1 MGDFM
6 RTRGVGRIAILAA
19 MVGSL
24 AACSSGGGISDS
36 DLGAGGNTS
45 QDEALSGAAPQEASG
60 AEVGATADSAAA
72 VVPAERALVYIADLA
87 VRVDDVDDA
96 VSRTEQVTATAGGTV
111 ANAERTGETT
121 ATGTARLVLR
131 VPPDQ
136 FWPVIRSL
144 EDLGMRVQLT
154 QSSQDV
160 TAEVADVESRVTS
173 ARRVI
178 ETFRS
183 RLDQATT
190 ITDILALETE
200 IARREAELEALE
212 ARQRA
217 LDDSVDLSTVT
228 VTFTADAEPLPADG
242 NLGFLAGLEAGWRGL
257 QSATAVALTIIG
269 GLLPFTVLT
278 LLVAVPLWLLLRRRS
293 QPRRAS

>member
-1 MGDFM
+1 
-6 RTRGVGRIAILAA
+6 V
-19 MVGSL
+19 
-24 AACSSGGGISDS
+24 
-36 DLGAGGNTS
+36 
-45 QDEALSGAAPQEASG
+45 SGAAPQQASG
-60 AEVGATADSAAA
+60 AGATADSAAA

-136 FWPVIRSL
+136 FWPVIRAL
-144 EDLGMRVQLT
+144 EDLGTRVQLT

-228 VTFTADAEPLPADG
+228 VTFTADAQPLPAED
-242 NLGFLAGLEAGWRGL
+242 NLGFLPGLEAGWRGL

-278 LLVAVPLWLLLRRRS
+278 LLIAVPLWLLLRRRS
-293 QPRRAS
+293 QPRGAS

>member
-1 MGDFM
+1 MG
-6 RTRGVGRIAILAA
+6 TGGVGRIAIVAA
-19 MVGSL
+19 LVGGL
-24 AACSSGGGISDS
+24 AACSSGGGISESDS
-36 DLGAGGNTS
+36 GAGGNTS
-45 QDEALSGAAPQEASG
+45 QDEAAGRAAPQQASG
-60 AEVGATADSAAA
+60 AEVGAAADSAAA

-136 FWPVIRSL
+136 FWPMIRAL
-144 EDLGMRVQLT
+144 EDLGTRVQLT

-173 ARRVI
+173 ARRII

-200 IARREAELEALE
+200 IARREAELEALQ

-217 LDDSVDLSTVT
+217 LEDSVDLSTVT
-228 VTFTADAEPLPADG
+228 VTFTADAEPLPADD

-278 LLVAVPLWLLLRRRS
+278 LLIAVPLWLLLRRRS
-293 QPRRAS
+293 QPRGAS

>member
-1 MGDFM
+1 M
-6 RTRGVGRIAILAA
+6 RTGGVGRIAIVAA
-19 MVGSL
+19 LVGGL
-24 AACSSGGGISDS
+24 AACSSGGGISESDS
-36 DLGAGGNTS
+36 GAGGNTS
-45 QDEALSGAAPQEASG
+45 QDEAAGRAAPQQASG
-60 AEVGATADSAAA
+60 AEVGAAADSVAA

-87 VRVDDVDDA
+87 VRVHDVDDA

-136 FWPVIRSL
+136 FWPMIRAL
-144 EDLGMRVQLT
+144 EDLGTRVQLT

-173 ARRVI
+173 ARRII

-200 IARREAELEALE
+200 IARREAELEALQ

-217 LDDSVDLSTVT
+217 LEDSVDLSTVT
-228 VTFTADAEPLPADG
+228 VTFTADAEPLPADD
-242 NLGFLAGLEAGWRGL
+242 NLGFLLGLEAGWRGL

-269 GLLPFTVLT
+269 GLLPFTVLA
-278 LLVAVPLWLLLRRRS
+278 LLIAVPLWLLLRRRS
-293 QPRRAS
+293 QPRGAS